1 MSTKDRLKV
10 VIVLALPA
18 VIENFFQTMLGFV
31 DTFFVAQ
38 LGLVEVSAVGV
49 TNAILA
55 IYFAIFMAVG
65 VGVNVLM
72 ANAIGAGKPKRAS
85 HIAQQSLILATIL
98 GALTG
103 VVTLI
108 FAEPLLM
115 LMGVDEAVLST
126 GTLYFRIVAIPS
138 IFMSYMFVLS
148 SILRGVGDTRSPMKA
163 TIAANVVNAVLDFVL
178 IFGILF
184 IPALD
189 IVGAALATVISR
201 IIGSALLVYYIK
213 KSKDITFTNE
223 DWSFDMS
230 HQKELLNLGTP
241 AAGERLAMRIG
252 QVIYFGF
259 IVALGTNTF
268 AAHQIAGN
276 IEVFSYMIGY
286 GFAAVATIIVGKQI
300 GAGDFEEAKS
310 YAKLIA
316 LLSAGF
322 MLPMGAGLFFLGEW
336 IGTFFTKDPVVIAE
350 IGIALKI
357 AAFFQPFLAIV
368 LILTGAFQGA
378 NNTKYPMYLT
388 TTGMWVIRTGLV
400 YVLAIQLEMGITGV
414 WIAIGVDI
422 IFRAA
427 VLWYRLETN
436 RWISIEVQKDA
447 PCHPKTKQPELDD
460 CVNNY

>member
-1 MSTKDRLKV
+1 M
-10 VIVLALPA
+10 
-18 VIENFFQTMLGFV
+18 
-31 DTFFVAQ
+31 
-38 LGLVEVSAVGV
+38 
-49 TNAILA
+49 
-55 IYFAIFMAVG
+55 
-65 VGVNVLM
+65 
-72 ANAIGAGKPKRAS
+72 
-85 HIAQQSLILATIL
+85 
-98 GALTG
+98 
-103 VVTLI
+103 
-108 FAEPLLM
+108 
-115 LMGVDEAVLST
+115 
-126 GTLYFRIVAIPS
+126 
-138 IFMSYMFVLS
+138 
-148 SILRGVGDTRSPMKA
+148 
-163 TIAANVVNAVLDFVL
+163 
-178 IFGILF
+178 
-184 IPALD
+184 
-189 IVGAALATVISR
+189 
-201 IIGSALLVYYIK
+201 
-213 KSKDITFTNE
+213 
-223 DWSFDMS
+223 
-230 HQKELLNLGTP
+230 
-241 AAGERLAMRIG
+241 
-252 QVIYFGF
+252 IYFGF

-322 MLPMGAGLFFLGEW
+322 ILPMGAGLFFLGEW
-336 IGTFFTKDPVVIAE
+336 IGTFFTKDPVVIGQ

-357 AAFFQPFLAIV
+357 VAFFQPFLAIV

-388 TTGMWVIRTGLV
+388 TTGMWVIRTILV
-400 YVLAIQLEMGITGV
+400 YVLSIQLEMGITGV